1 MRRIVLAIALLS
13 SITACPSSGS
23 RGPDADVLPGDKFP
37 LMWGPV
43 TVQPSQESTQCIWV
57 RLGNDNAIKVPQIH
71 NVLSTSS
78 HHLIVYKDDMDT
90 VEQTTP
96 YDCQPFTGALNL
108 SGTVAPIMITQ
119 KKDDPL
125 TLPDGVA
132 YTLAAHQMM
141 RIEMHYI
148 NATDATITATATSDF
163 YAAPE
168 GSVHDEASIL
178 FIGSPDINLAP
189 GTTTTVEE
197 FFTPMRAS
205 LDLSGAKFFA
215 ITGHT
220 HHLGT
225 DMQVSTRETSAGVD
239 TMVYQ
244 PVPFTWSEPLT
255 EVHSP
260 EFTVPQGGGL
270 NFKCTYNNTTAATVK
285 FGESANNEMCF
296 FWAYYYPSKGSHV
309 CVHTTQYGGL
319 DICCPDAGAQ
329 LCNMLNKN

>member
-1 MRRIVLAIALLS
+1 MRS
-13 SITACPSSGS
+13 SILAVALISIAACQKPVGDD
-23 RGPDADVLPGDKFP
+23 RMDAPP
-37 LMWGPV
+37 LTGEKYSINWGPV
-43 TVQPSQESTQCIWV
+43 TVPAGQENTQCILV
-57 RLGNDNAIKVPQIH
+57 RLSNDAEIKVHQMH
-71 NVLSTSS
+71 NVLGPGS

-90 VEQTTP
+90 VEQLTP

-148 NATDATITATATSDF
+148 NATDAAITATATSDF

-178 FIGSPDINLAP
+178 FIGSPDISLAP

-197 FFTPMRAS
+197 FFSPMRAS
-205 LDLSGAKFFA
+205 LDLSTAKFFA

-225 DMQVSTRETSAGVD
+225 DMQVSTRPTSAGVD

-244 PVPFTWSEPLT
+244 PMPFTWSEPLT

-260 EFTVPQGGGL
+260 EFTVPEGGGL
-270 NFKCTYNNTTAATVK
+270 NFKCAYNNTTSATVQ

-309 CVHTTQYGGL
+309 CIHTTQYGGL
-319 DICCPDAGAQ
+319 DLCCPDAGAQ